1 MKNLSTYQIIKPIAL
16 VLCLVLCFS
25 LLAVGCGSS
34 KGNETSLPES
44 NVISNE
50 TFSSEETSSLTSSSE
65 VSSVVS
71 QNTNTSSKKPATS
84 SSVPVVTKPSS
95 SGKYNYNSNINI
107 EDNLFL
113 DALVYTGYKLDK
125 HRADGNMWKY
135 ILARYKKGLGYLSNI
150 TFAGGCTGFE
160 TTADG
165 KPNIAAFERGGLVCA
180 SFATYVYF
188 NYLPN
193 VAGIDTSALKRPVRS
208 YSAPDFYA
216 AAQDWVKK
224 GQSYYI
230 GFTAKDT
237 ASGISFTPDT
247 EPPIGSILVFKN
259 YGTNSTSAGH
269 IAIYIGKKNGYH
281 WTIQVGNKNGPEMCA
296 VERYKFGPDPQW
308 PLKIIAT
315 PTSIRMTARLELE
328 LKGDDG
334 KALSSAEFKLK
345 SAKNGKEISLGKT
358 DANGKLSK
366 EGLLYGDYT
375 LIQISTPDGY
385 NLSTAKAIKLTT
397 ADNSNNK
404 IKLENTAAKKQT
416 DESSSGEDVGS
427 SQVVSTQE

>member
-1 MKNLSTYQIIKPIAL
+1 MKNLSYRTIKL
-16 VLCLVLCFS
+16 TSLLMSMTLCLS
-25 LLAVGCGSS
+25 LFAVGCGKGGDNESS
-34 KGNETSLPES
+34 APFES
-44 NVISNE
+44 TFSEEV
-50 TFSSEETSSLTSSSE
+50 FSSEETVTSSSSE

-71 QNTNTSSKKPATS
+71 QNTNTSSKKPSTS
-84 SSVPVVTKPSS
+84 SAVQVVTKPST
-95 SGKYNYNSNINI
+95 SGTYNYNSNIDI

-150 TFAGGCTGFE
+150 TFAGGSTGFE

-165 KPNIAAFERGGLVCA
+165 KPNIKAFERGGLVCA

-193 VAGIDTSALKRPVRS
+193 VAGIDTSSLTRPVRS

-237 ASGISFTPDT
+237 ASGISFSPDT

-259 YGTNSTSAGH
+259 YGSSSNAAGH

-328 LKGDDG
+328 LKDDG
-334 KALSSAEFKLK
+334 GNAISGAEFKLK
-345 SAKNGKEISLGKT
+345 SAKTGKEINIGKT
-358 DANGKLSK
+358 DAKGKLIK

-375 LIQISTPDGY
+375 LTQISAPEGY
-385 NLSTAKAIKLTT
+385 TLSAAKAIKLTT

-404 IKLENTAAKKQT
+404 VKLENAAPKKQAE
-416 DESSSGEDVGS
+416 ESSSDDGGS
-427 SQVVSTQE
+427 SSEESSSSQE